1 MSRTEMRYSR
11 KEMIDSIASM
21 LKPEARADGSR
32 WLEQL
37 DVSSLKQ
44 LMEKT
49 ADQIDLFYRQFATA
63 RQRAATNRAHELLMI
78 FRHSGLKSPS
88 PTNEVA
94 LDQMFPGPTLSLEN
108 FRSYV
113 QQNPDVARQ
122 RFEWATEP
130 FAQIVRAEQQQGQQA
145 VRDRQV
151 FGAVCKA
158 LAVKGLAN
166 VANVDANY
174 SIIQR
179 HLGSGF
185 SVADVTN
192 LILRGDL
199 EFEFA
204 PNSNQIVRDWI
215 DEAALK
221 ERRALAVEIANDYS
235 QDEETR
241 QQVFDRLMPP
251 PFPLERLREM
261 GDSAELR
268 KAVGHNSTYETT
280 EQLRARAHEIRA
292 RRALRKQSVE
302 QVRAVVAADA
312 QQRRD
317 ALNPVLPD
325 SITAQ
330 AIRDA
335 KPQQLRKWLQF
346 YGQELLNQRLQGR
359 G

>member
-1 MSRTEMRYSR
+1 MSRTRMRYSR
-11 KEMIDSIASM
+11 QEMIEAIESIF
-21 LKPEARADGSR
+21 KPENGSR

-37 DVSSLKQ
+37 DVGSLEE
-44 LMEKT
+44 LMGKT
-49 ADQIDLFYRQFATA
+49 VEEIDLSYRQIATA

-78 FRHSGLKSPS
+78 FKHSGLKSPS
-88 PTNEVA
+88 PTNEAA

-113 QQNPDVARQ
+113 QQNLDIARR
-122 RFEWATEP
+122 RFEWVTEP
-130 FAQIVRAEQQQGQQA
+130 FAQIVQSEQQQGQQA
-145 VRDRQV
+145 VRDRGA
-151 FGAVCKA
+151 FAAVCKA

-166 VANVDANY
+166 IADCDANY

-192 LILRGDL
+192 LILRGGL

-221 ERRALAVEIANDYS
+221 ERRVLAVEIANDYS

-241 QQVFDRLMPP
+241 QQVFDRLMTP
-251 PFPLERLREM
+251 PFPLEQLREM
-261 GDSAELR
+261 GDSELR
-268 KAVGHNSTYETT
+268 KAIGRNSMYETT
-280 EQLRARAHEIRA
+280 EQLRTRAHQIRA
-292 RRALRKQSVE
+292 RRAFRKQSVE
-302 QVRAVVAADA
+302 QVRAIVTADA

-335 KPQQLRKWLQF
+335 KPPQLRKWLQF